1 MPRNCSAK
9 KSPPMSVKNY
19 LLRLM
24 TSSCLMLLL
33 ALMEFS
39 SYAQTADT
47 ARYIKTPAGYLM
59 VLRQGDDVFK
69 EIEKLATAEKIPS
82 ANFTGMGF
90 VNAKFGFFDFK
101 TKEYKPKDFKEVELA
116 SMNGSIAWQK
126 GQPSLHVH
134 GVVTDASFKAF
145 GGHLLSAT
153 VSTGSLE
160 ITVIVHDKK
169 LERKMEEPLGAN
181 VLQLQ

>member
-1 MPRNCSAK
+1 MK
-9 KSPPMSVKNY
+9 QLF
-19 LLRLM
+19 LLSTIL
-24 TSSCLMLLL
+24 CLLGLKGY
-33 ALMEFS
+33 S
-39 SYAQTADT
+39 QSADT
-47 ARYIKTPAGYLM
+47 ARYVKTPAGFLM

-69 EIEKLATAEKIPS
+69 EIEKMALAEKMPS

-101 TKEYKPKDFKEVELA
+101 TKTYKPKDFKDVEMA
-116 SMNGSIAWQK
+116 SMTGSIAWQK
-126 GQPSLHVH
+126 EKPSLHVH
-134 GVVTDASFKAF
+134 GVVTDASFQAF

-153 VSTGSLE
+153 VGTGSLE

-169 LERKMEEPLGAN
+169 LARRMEEPLGAN